1 MKGKSLLMIA
11 LVAIVAMAVVIRI
24 PQARALVFGSN

>member
-11 LVAIVAMAVVIRI
+11 LVAVVAMAVVIRI